1 MKRLLKKYKD
11 KLYTFLVLKNS
22 AIASEYQAY
31 VIADTERHEKHRLKS
46 WIYLL
51 KLNWKYRILR
61 GKTTKKPGN
70 QPYADGPESELSN
83 RPLPIHLAMRLMKY
97 DVISFDIF
105 DTLILRHVSNPH
117 AVFDLVG
124 EKLEIQ
130 NFRELRVQA
139 EKDAR
144 LIKTEKF
151 DTREV
156 TIYDIY
162 EQLYN
167 IGVIENIEHAV
178 ATELEVENDMC
189 FANPYMLQIYNM
201 LKDNGKKIYAVSDM
215 YIPKEYMQQL
225 LKKNGYDYFE
235 DIMVSCDYKASK
247 FTTDL
252 FIILIQSLQN
262 KTIVHIGDNYQS
274 DIVASS
280 KLKIDNY
287 FYRGVN
293 SYGASYRALNL
304 STPIKEAYSGII
316 NNFLHATDNTYSIFY
331 EYGYIYGGLFL
342 VGFTNYINK
351 IIKLYNIDKVL
362 LLARDCYLIEKIY
375 REYFPH
381 TNVDYLYYSRQI
393 ALRACA
399 KEDYNSFV
407 NRITT
412 DSLVE
417 RSNTDQS
424 TTIKQLFTSMDII
437 ISEETLNQ
445 FNLKFSDIISANN
458 INILKQLLYQCK
470 DIILDNYIKYREAF
484 KKYLSAIVNDSS
496 SLLLVDIGWTGTTTM
511 QLKKFILSNFTNIE
525 QIEII
530 YTGYTG
536 ETTTLLYNESIK
548 NYMFSNIYNL
558 NVKISFKY
566 LEVILFELLLT
577 SAEPSVL
584 KFTEEGVNFSTP
596 EIENKNIIKEIQAGM
611 LKFYKNYFNAY
622 KKYTYLYNISGYDA
636 SAPFLFLS
644 TNLVE
649 YSQHFLNLTITRSAI
664 YNNQFSLRTL
674 NDTINY
680 SPYLSKL
687 FKRV

>member
-31 VIADTERHEKHRLKS
+31 VTADTERHEKHRLKS

-51 KLNWKYRILR
+51 KLNWKYRVLR
-61 GKTTKKPGN
+61 GKPAKKPGN
-70 QPYADGPESELSN
+70 QPYLDGPESELSK

-130 NFRELRVQA
+130 NFRKIRVQA

-167 IGVIENIEHAV
+167 IGVIENIELAV

-201 LKDNGKKIYAVSDM
+201 LKDNGKKMYAVSDM

-225 LKKNGYDYFE
+225 LKKIGYDYFE

-247 FTTDL
+247 YTTEL
-252 FIILIQSLQN
+252 FNILKQICQN
-262 KTIVHIGDNYQS
+262 KTIIHIGDNYQS

-280 KLKIDNY
+280 KLGIDNY

-293 SYGASYRALNL
+293 SYGANYRSTNL
-304 STPIKEAYSGII
+304 SKPIMEAYSGIV
-316 NNFLHATDNTYSIFY
+316 NNHLHASNKIYNIFY
-331 EYGYIYGGLFL
+331 EYGYIYGGLVL
-342 VGFTNYINK
+342 AGFTQYINK
-351 IIKLYNIDKVL
+351 IAKLYNLNKIIL
-362 LLARDCYLIEKIY
+362 LSRDGYLIEKIY
-375 REYFPH
+375 RKYFPQM
-381 TNVDYLYYSRQI
+381 NIDYLYYSRQI

-399 KEDYNSFV
+399 KEDYHSFV
-407 NRITT
+407 SRITQ

-417 RSNTDQS
+417 RSNTDTF

-437 ISEETLNQ
+437 IPNNILEK
-445 FNLKFSDIISANN
+445 FNLELSDIVSTDN
-458 INILKQLLYQCK
+458 INSLKQLLYHCK
-470 DIILDNYIKYREAF
+470 DDILDNYTKYRRAF
-484 KKYLSAIVNDSS
+484 KQYLSTILNNSTS
-496 SLLLVDIGWTGTTTM
+496 ILLVDIGWTGTTTI
-511 QLKKFILSNFTNIE
+511 QLKKFISSNFSNIE
-525 QIEII
+525 TIKII

-536 ETTTLLYNESIK
+536 ETMTLLHNDTII
-548 NYMFSNIYNL
+548 NYMFSNTYNI
-558 NVKISFKY
+558 NVKRMFKY
-566 LEVILFELLLT
+566 LEVILFEILFT
-577 SAEPSVL
+577 STEPSVSSIA
-584 KFTEEGVNFSTP
+584 EENINFSTP
-596 EIENKNIIKEIQAGM
+596 EIENKYIISEIQSGM
-611 LKFYKNYFNAY
+611 LDFYKNYVEAFKN
-622 KKYTYLYNISGYDA
+622 YTYLYNISGYEA
-636 SAPFLFLS
+636 SAPFLYLS
-644 TNLVE
+644 PNLVE
-649 YSQHFLNLTITRSAI
+649 YSKYFLDVAITRSAV
-664 YNNQFSLRTL
+664 YNNQYSLRTL
-674 NDTINY
+674 NDIINY